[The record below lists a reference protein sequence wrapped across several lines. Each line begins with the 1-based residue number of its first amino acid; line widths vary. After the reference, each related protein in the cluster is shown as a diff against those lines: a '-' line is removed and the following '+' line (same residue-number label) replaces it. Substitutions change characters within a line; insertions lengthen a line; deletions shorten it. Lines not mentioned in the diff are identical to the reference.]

1 MGWIVGGGRA
11 KHANSEMRLIRGD
24 QVNAQMPATLP
35 ALLDR
40 DVTVLVP
47 SFRRP
52 RCLQRCI
59 DFYRGWVRLVIVDG
73 TPNPSAPQDLPAGIT
88 YISMPDT
95 PMLVRLKAGMEAV
108 QTSVVVPSADD
119 DILNPA
125 FAKAA
130 LDRFERQAGL
140 GSLVGW
146 FADFNRTSSTSAV
159 IEPKY
164 VEHYVEFLNGGRTAG
179 QTVADRTRKLLVSP
193 IQWIWAAHR
202 RENFEAF
209 LRAGDGLNY
218 LFLEPTA
225 RLVVALEGDVD
236 ILDVIQSFRENHSRA
251 GRVKLDRMREGWSA
265 IYRKNMAELGERYT
279 RLAGSSNDRLRWR
292 EAEAILEHQIGERP
306 KGALLSKI
314 KKTVDVGNGFSF
326 ATSVSLDAT
335 PYLSD
340 DSIAAM
346 RSLADFLFRRR
357 FSVRHAAA
365 IGEGELYLSTIDPPR
380 PEVDF

>member
-1 MGWIVGGGRA
+1 
-11 KHANSEMRLIRGD
+11 
-24 QVNAQMPATLP
+24 
-35 ALLDR
+35 
-40 DVTVLVP
+40 
-47 SFRRP
+47 
-52 RCLQRCI
+52 
-59 DFYRGWVRLVIVDG
+59 
-73 TPNPSAPQDLPAGIT
+73 
-88 YISMPDT
+88 
-95 PMLVRLKAGMEAV
+95 
-108 QTSVVVPSADD
+108 
-119 DILNPA
+119 
-125 FAKAA
+125 
-130 LDRFERQAGL
+130 
-140 GSLVGW
+140 
-146 FADFNRTSSTSAV
+146 V